1 MSQDRATFQ
10 QLAEARL
17 VEARLLLAHGHS
29 SGAYYLAGYA
39 IECALKA
46 KIAADFRK
54 DEIPEL
60 KRVQNIYTHDLSALL
75 ALANLRE
82 QLDSERETNPRLY
95 QRWTAIKDWSE
106 KRVMWFRPR
115 WTLRLYWMRSAVMK
129 ECYNGCGIAGRIK
142 VSGFDAIGESID

>member
-17 VEARLLLAHGHS
+17 VEARLLLAHGHP

-46 KIAADFRK
+46 VIAADFRK

-95 QRWTAIKDWSE
+95 QRWTTIKDWSE
-106 KRVMWFRPR
+106 KARYVVSTAVDASAILDAVGDDEGMLQWLRNR
-115 WTLRLYWMRSAVMK
+115 W
-129 ECYNGCGIAGRIK
+129 
-142 VSGFDAIGESID
+142 